1 MPIFIFEETMK
12 AIIPVKYSSSRVPM
26 KNFKEFYSDDS
37 LYDITV
43 QKLLRVLDPEDIYVS
58 CENEVVKHQAEKRYG
73 INFILRD
80 KRLADNDTPFY
91 DVFNGVCDQVEGND
105 DIAWC
110 QVIDPLFNDYQQCFD
125 TWNNGYEYLQCGVWS
140 RRNVKRD
147 HDSLVVVYP
156 HKDYYLNENYEPE
169 GFGFG
174 AWHKKSQLLPRK
186 YQLTF
191 TLSILKRETI
201 KQHGYYV
208 GANPYWHHAH
218 NPRVDID
225 TQGDFEMA
233 QAIYAYFQ
241 NRQIGA

>member
-1 MPIFIFEETMK
+1 MK
-12 AIIPVKYSSSRVPM
+12 AIIPVKYSSSRIPM
-26 KNFKEFYSDDS
+26 KNFKAFDDDNNS

-43 QKLLRVLDPEDIYVS
+43 TKLLRVLDPDDIYMS
-58 CENEVVKHQAEKRYG
+58 CECEIPRLQAEKYG
-73 INFILRD
+73 IHFILRD

-110 QVIDPLFNDYQQCFD
+110 QVIDPLFDDYQQCFD
-125 TWNNGYEYLQCGVWS
+125 IWNDYKQCGAWS

-147 HDSLVVVYP
+147 CDSLVVVYP
-156 HKDYYLNENYEPE
+156 HKDYYLNHNYEPE

-174 AWHKKSQLLPRK
+174 AWHVKSQLLPKK

-225 TQGDFEMA
+225 TQADFEMA
-233 QAIYAYFQ
+233 QAVYSYFQ
-241 NRQIGA
+241 NRQISS